1 MNKITTKLFIEAIV
15 AGLGIIVASEGLKML
30 NKKINEHI
38 YVVLFFSGFIL
49 HLLSEFLGI
58 NKWYC
63 VNGNACSN

>member
-1 MNKITTKLFIEAIV
+1 MIQKNLLIEAIV
-15 AGLGIIVASEGLKML
+15 AGLGFIVASEGLKML
-30 NKKINEHI
+30 DKKVNEHI
-38 YVVLFFSGFIL
+38 YVVLFFSGFTL